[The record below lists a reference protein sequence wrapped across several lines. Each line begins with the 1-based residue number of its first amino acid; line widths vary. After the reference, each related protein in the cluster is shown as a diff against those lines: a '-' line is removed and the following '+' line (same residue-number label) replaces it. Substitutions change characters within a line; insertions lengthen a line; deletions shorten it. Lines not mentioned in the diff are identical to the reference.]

1 MHSALMITTRLRCTV
16 LWYAR
21 GGQISLEYF
30 VVVVLFFFFSISHEH
45 MSALA
50 VPFPQQ
56 TVASIH
62 FFGRIEE
69 KTIRQNER
77 GPGRVSFGFQ
87 FFAVYPPKGT
97 IHRLRSCK

>member
-1 MHSALMITTRLRCTV
+1 
-16 LWYAR
+16 
-21 GGQISLEYF
+21 
-30 VVVVLFFFFSISHEH
+30 

-87 FFAVYPPKGT
+87 FFAVYPPRELFTGYARASKEAEIPSLIGCYF
-97 IHRLRSCK
+97 RAGN